1 METKTIK
8 LEKLK
13 AEAKTLKAF
22 DGFLKSETLDEIV
35 KMLKQ
40 AAEADGYKVIK

>member
-1 METKTIK
+1 MEAKIIK

-13 AEAKTLKAF
+13 KEAKTLKAF
-22 DGFLKSETLDEIV
+22 DGFLKNEKLADIV
-35 KMLKQ
+35 KMLEQ